1 MTLAAKPGPLTSGSG
16 TQDSYIQKPS
26 EICPLEHF
34 PASFRSRPPDENIHV
49 VDHNTFSHFLEVEF
63 SLARLENIHSKLWRV
78 GYPRPPRSL
87 TTQIQLGRMI
97 VLTGALDMHL
107 VWGGGKIFL
116 KPLPRYLLEPEF
128 WAAHLPSS
136 GLASDERVA
145 TPITPATT
153 QVMSTSTSILSTP
166 DGSPP
171 SRSEIRK
178 SALGLLYTYACLIT
192 YPVDLKLALERGLIP
207 KDAGNEPDWATW
219 RKLAAEL
226 LHPEVRSQ
234 VHRRF
239 QRGELRLGRLNWIY
253 VFRDPPSFQMY
264 YDPWHS
270 YTDFFIAN
278 LSWITAATVYIAI
291 VLTAM
296 QVGLSTDA
304 LKNNKAFHR
313 VSYGFTVF
321 AILGPIIA
329 TLLLLLALIVALV
342 PNWVNAKSATR
353 RLTPSMT
360 TTSNENV

>member
-1 MTLAAKPGPLTSGSG
+1 MNFEDSNGLHRTTTSDSPFQTRLYKSPPSILAAKPGPPASGSG
-16 TQDSYIQKPS
+16 TQDSYIQKPY

-34 PASFRSRPPDENIHV
+34 PVSFRTGASDENIHV
-49 VDHNTFSHFLEVEF
+49 IDHNTFSRFLEVEF
-63 SLARLENIHSKLWRV
+63 SLERLENIHSKLWRV

-87 TTQIQLGRMI
+87 TTQVQLGRMI
-97 VLTGALDMHL
+97 VLTDALDMHL

-128 WAAHLPSS
+128 WAAHLPS
-136 GLASDERVA
+136 
-145 TPITPATT
+145 
-153 QVMSTSTSILSTP
+153 
-166 DGSPP
+166 
-171 SRSEIRK
+171 SEIRK